1 MLLSRTDRS
10 YFSEWW
16 WTVDR
21 LALLTCVILM
31 VVGLV
36 LSLAAS
42 PAVATRIGVDEMF
55 FVKKQL
61 KFIPLGLF
69 LMFSI
74 SFITSER
81 LLRSIALIL
90 FVGGAALMVVAI
102 VSGASI
108 KGSNR
113 WLSLGFMTLQPSE
126 VVKPGFV
133 VLSAWLFAQ
142 GIKYPNVKGGWLSL
156 VLFLSFASL
165 LVLQPDM
172 GQTVLVTAVWF
183 CLFILSG
190 APLWIFAVLTSV
202 FAAGAFFAYNTMS
215 HVASRIDRFLDP
227 ASGDTY
233 QMDMAL
239 QSFMQGGWFGKGPGE
254 SSVKSLLP
262 DAHTDFVF
270 AVVGEEFGIIGALLI
285 ISVYVLMIF
294 SFLRHAFVIED
305 MFKKLA
311 ITGLTVMFGMQA
323 FINMGVNLNILPAKG
338 MTLPF
343 ISSGG
348 SSLLSMSITIG
359 LLLALTRRQPQA
371 NHLPV
376 GGRFQSPLQGV

>member
-16 WTVDR
+16 WTVDKW
-21 LALLTCVILM
+21 ALLTCIILM

-42 PAVATRIGVDEMF
+42 PAVAIRIGVDEMF

-61 KFIPLGLF
+61 QFMPIALIFI
-69 LMFSI
+69 FSI
-74 SFITSER
+74 SFISSER
-81 LLRSIALIL
+81 LLRYLGLALFI
-90 FVGGAALMVVAI
+90 VGMVLMVIAI
-102 VSGASI
+102 VSGSSV

-113 WLSLGFMTLQPSE
+113 WVYGVQPSE
-126 VVKPGFV
+126 IVKPGFV
-133 VLSAWLFAQ
+133 LLSAWLFAQ
-142 GIKYPNVKGGWLSL
+142 GMKYPSVKGNWMALA
-156 VLFLSFASL
+156 LFVGFASL
-165 LVLQPDM
+165 LILQPDM

-190 APLWIFAVLTSV
+190 APLWIFAALSGL
-202 FAAGAFFAYNTMS
+202 FIAGGVIAYNTMS

-227 ASGDTY
+227 ESGDTY
-233 QMDMAL
+233 QVDMAL

-254 SSVKSLLP
+254 SSVKSILP

-270 AVVGEEFGIIGALLI
+270 AVVGEEFGIIGCLMI
-285 ISVYVLMIF
+285 IAVYVLMIF

-348 SSLLSMSITIG
+348 SSLLSMSIVIG

-371 NHLPV
+371 GQLPV
-376 GGRFQSPLQGV
+376 GGRFSGPMQRA

>member
-42 PAVATRIGVDEMF
+42 PAVATKIGVDEMF

-61 KFIPLGLF
+61 QFMPIALF
-69 LMFSI
+69 LMLSI
-74 SFITSER
+74 SFISSER
-81 LLRSIALIL
+81 LLRYIALIL
-90 FVGGAALMVVAI
+90 FVGGTGLMIVAI
-102 VSGASI
+102 VSGVSI
-108 KGSNR
+108 KGSYR
-113 WLSLGFMTLQPSE
+113 WISLGFMTLQPSE

-133 VLSAWLFAQ
+133 LLSAWLFAQ
-142 GIKYPNVKGGWLSL
+142 GIKYPKIKGSWMAFG
-156 VLFLSFASL
+156 LFGFFATL

-172 GQTVLVTAVWF
+172 GQTILITAVWGG
-183 CLFILSG
+183 LFFLSG
-190 APLWIFAVLTSV
+190 ASMWIFAVLAGL
-202 FAAGAFFAYNTMS
+202 FAAGGVLAYNTMS

-227 ASGDTY
+227 ESGDTY
-233 QMDMAL
+233 QVDMAL

-270 AVVGEEFGIIGALLI
+270 AVVGEEFGIIGCLLI
-285 ISVYVLMIF
+285 IGVYVLMIF

-311 ITGLTVMFGMQA
+311 VTGLTVMFGMQA

-371 NHLPV
+371 TQLPV
-376 GGRFQSPLQGV
+376 NGRYNAAFQGV

>member
-1 MLLSRTDRS
+1 MLLSRTDKS
-10 YFSEWW
+10 YFSQWW
-16 WTVDR
+16 WTVDK

-42 PAVATRIGVDEMF
+42 PAVAIRIGLDEMH

-61 KFIPLGLF
+61 QFMPLALF
-69 LMFSI
+69 LMLAI
-74 SFITSER
+74 SFINSER
-81 LLRSIALIL
+81 WLRYIALFL
-90 FVGGAALMVVAI
+90 FVVGAGLMVAALI
-102 VSGASI
+102 SSASI

-113 WLSLGFMTLQPSE
+113 WISLGFMSLQPSE
-126 VVKPGFV
+126 IVKPGFV
-133 VLSAWLFAQ
+133 VLTAWLFAQ
-142 GIKYPNVKGGWLSL
+142 GMKYPKVKGAWLAFGL
-156 VLFLSFASL
+156 YITFAAL

-172 GQTVLVTAVWF
+172 GQTVLVTAIWF

-190 APLWIFAVLTSV
+190 APMWIFAALAAIFAGGSV
-202 FAAGAFFAYNTMS
+202 IAYNTMS

-227 ASGDTY
+227 ESGDTY
-233 QMDMAL
+233 QVDMAL

-285 ISVYVLMIF
+285 IAVYVLMIF
-294 SFLRHAFVIED
+294 SFLRHAFAIED

-311 ITGLTVMFGMQA
+311 IVGLTVMFGMQA

-359 LLLALTRRQPQA
+359 FLLALTRRLPQA
-371 NHLPV
+371 GQLPV
-376 GGRFQSPLQGV
+376 GGRYNRPIQGV